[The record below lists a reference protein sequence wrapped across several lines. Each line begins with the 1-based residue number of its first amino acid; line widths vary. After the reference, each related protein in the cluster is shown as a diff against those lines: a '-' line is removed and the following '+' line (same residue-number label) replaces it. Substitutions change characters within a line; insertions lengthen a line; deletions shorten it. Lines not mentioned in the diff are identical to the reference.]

1 MRRKSGLVLL
11 LLFAL
16 APPARAGVVNPD
28 ISVIGQPFMRWTD
41 DFTDPARK
49 RAVLDVGE
57 VEAMFD
63 AALNPYARGTFVVSI
78 DHGQIDIE
86 EGYFQLL
93 RGLPLGLALKGG
105 KYRVGFG
112 KLNPQ
117 HPHAVPFADRFNVL
131 AQYLPGD
138 ESFNETGLSLSERI
152 PAPGD
157 ISLTATADWLQGDSF
172 RTPRVAS
179 GAANDPLTSTLAG
192 DRADEPRPGVVGRLA
207 AFVPIGDRSGLELG
221 LSGTQGTNN
230 VAAAART
237 TVFGA
242 DAKLKYWNGDRSY
255 LILQTEILHLDRDDA
270 GWDEPT
276 ATYTKTSV
284 QPSGG
289 YVYAD
294 YNFALRYNAGAGY
307 ERWQEPTADKTWDQ
321 AFKAFA
327 GLALM
332 EETTAFRVDWDHRI
346 PGQPSGAPVKPDA
359 VNTITVRVIFSMGP
373 HKAHQF

>member
-1 MRRKSGLVLL
+1 MKRKFWLALL
-11 LLFAL
+11 LLL
-16 APPARAGVVNPD
+16 APVAPARAGVVNPD
-28 ISVIGQPFMRWTD
+28 ISVIGQPFMRWAD
-41 DFTDPARK
+41 DFNDPARK
-49 RAVLDVGE
+49 RPTVNVGE

-63 AALNPYARGTFVVSI
+63 AALNPYARGTFILSI
-78 DHGQIDIE
+78 ANGGIDVE

-93 RGLPLGLALKGG
+93 RGLPAGLALKGG

-117 HPHAVPFADRFNVL
+117 HPHTWPFADRFNVL
-131 AQYLPGD
+131 ADYLPGA
-138 ESFNETGLSLSERI
+138 ESFDEVGLSLSERI
-152 PAPGD
+152 PMPGD
-157 ISLTATADWLQGDSF
+157 ISLTATADWLQGDTF
-172 RTPRVAS
+172 RIARTPS
-179 GAANDPLTSTLAG
+179 GAANDPISATTQG
-192 DRADEPRPGVVGRLA
+192 DRADEPRPAGVGRLA

-230 VAAAART
+230 VAAATRT
-237 TVFGA
+237 TVYGA

-276 ATYTKTSV
+276 ASYTKTTV
-284 QPSGG
+284 KPSGG

-307 ERWQEPTADKTWDQ
+307 ERWQEPTVDKTWDQ
-321 AFKAFA
+321 AFKAYA

-332 EETTAFRVDWDHRI
+332 EETTAFRVDWDHKI
-346 PGQPSGAPVKPDA
+346 PGQPTGAPVKPDA